1 MIFYNLFNLEVSG
14 LPRPNLKGISNSN
27 RRMVRAIS
35 SKNKFSV
42 LFLIINVMH
51 VRHIWGI

>member
-42 LFLIINVMH
+42 LFFIINVMH